1 MTAGRFGAP
10 DVHPGMRT
18 LFLVT
23 LLATPALAAPE
34 PTTTTLP
41 VHDHRFET
49 GARIGII
56 GGGEVT
62 PHGAPRGYAE
72 TAVIVGAELNYLVH
86 PYFTI
91 GGYLGGMNATFTHES
106 GDEMIGEG
114 SLLIVSAGVTL
125 KAHFELGPKTL
136 ARVGIFAGR
145 NELRASGDVRGTD
158 YDASGSGL
166 SLAPTVEL
174 VYRVSPRYALSVQ
187 ASFLSQPSGSMD
199 FGDGDEDLAFKPM
212 YYLSVGGELFH

>member
-1 MTAGRFGAP
+1 
-10 DVHPGMRT
+10 MRT
-18 LFLVT
+18 LSILVFL
-23 LLATPALAAPE
+23 AAPAAAAPE
-34 PTTTTLP
+34 PTTPPPTTLP

-49 GARIGII
+49 AARIGVI

-62 PHGAPRGYAE
+62 PHGAPRGYADA
-72 TAVIVGAELNYLVH
+72 TVNVGAELNYLVH
-86 PYFTI
+86 PFFTI
-91 GGYLGGMNATFTHES
+91 GGYLGVMSASFHHES
-106 GDEMIGEG
+106 SGEMIGEG
-114 SLLIVSAGVTL
+114 SLLVVNAGVTL
-125 KAHFELGPKTL
+125 KAHFDLGPKTL

-145 NELRASGDVRGTD
+145 NEIRASGDIRGTD

-212 YYLSVGGELFH
+212 YYLAVGGELFH